1 MVLLRCGNK
10 VIDCGGVIFDKDG
23 TLIDSLKIWPK
34 LIRNRI
40 AILKKRLNLAQ
51 EIAEMAE
58 QVMGLNN
65 NGEMTLRSAIV
76 IGTREQTASAV
87 NAVLYLNMGLPWD
100 SGMQE
105 VLRAFAECDQE
116 LGLEAQ
122 AITVPR
128 ALETLCFLHK
138 KGVKIAIATNDS
150 LVRTKSLI
158 ELAGLGPFISA
169 YACRDEVR
177 EGKPAPDLFNLACKR
192 LNLKPKECLVVGDSI
207 LDLKMADLAGGA
219 KLKIGVLTGAS
230 SAADLTEV
238 ADVIFPSISE
248 GFLSGKI

>member
-10 VIDCGGVIFDKDG
+10 VIDCSGVVFDKDG
-23 TLIDSLKIWPK
+23 TLIDSLKIWPE
-34 LIRNRI
+34 LIRTRV

-51 EIAEMAE
+51 EIAGMAE

-65 NGEMTLRSAIV
+65 NGEITLRSAIV

-87 NAVLYLNMGLPWD
+87 NSVLYLNMGLPWD

-105 VLRAFAECDQE
+105 VMRAFAECDQE
-116 LGLEAQ
+116 LGLESQ
-122 AITVPR
+122 AVTVPR
-128 ALETLCFLHK
+128 AIETLCFLHN
-138 KGVKIAIATNDS
+138 KGIKIAIATNDS
-150 LVRTKSLI
+150 LARTKSLI

-192 LNLKPKECLVVGDSI
+192 LDLKHNDCLIVGDSI
-207 LDLKMADLAGGA
+207 LDLKMADHAGGA
-219 KLKIGVLTGAS
+219 KLKVGVLTGAS
-230 SAADLTEV
+230 SITDLTEI

-248 GFLSGKI
+248 VFLGD